1 MLQKLVVSGL
11 AFLVGCWM
19 LSSVSSS
26 SSSGAGSGGEM
37 GSSSPS
43 ATASYSSGAQSGGGV
58 GSGSTSS
65 SSRKMRCEVYQGEA
79 QTTMEEDQTL
89 RQAKSVCRSEAIKNA
104 LVYAPSEVQFLFG
117 SMTYLRSGQ
126 RDEQVAV
133 EHLQVSSYFLLRR
146 LLEDRIVMTCTG
158 DVPQFTCRIRAEF
171 CELPRERTHLPAR
184 ELALV
189 ACPRA
194 PCQYEDFVAR
204 ETFLEGDP
212 LYLRFRLLESG
223 YLAVFIG
230 SYASDSVYLI
240 YPLGGDLTAPA
251 QLSSGEHVLFDEP
264 EEGSWY
270 YSRDAHGIL
279 TLFLVFSTKPFA
291 LPRLKVPLYRYVPP
305 GMPYEEFARWLTR
318 ELMHTP
324 ELRLQIVHARVRSA
338 R

>member
-1 MLQKLVVSGL
+1 MLASI
-11 AFLVGCWM
+11 
-19 LSSVSSS
+19 SSS
-26 SSSGAGSGGEM
+26 SSSGGGSES
-37 GSSSPS
+37 GSSATTTTS
-43 ATASYSSGAQSGGGV
+43 ATALPAV
-58 GSGSTSS
+58 GSRSGSAEDSKSS
-65 SSRKMRCEVYQGEA
+65 SSGKMRCEVYQGQA

-146 LLEDRIVMTCTG
+146 LLEDRVVMTCMEES
-158 DVPQFTCRIRAEF
+158 VRLTCRIRAEF

-194 PCQYEDFVAR
+194 PCRYEDFVAR

-251 QLSSGEHVLFDEP
+251 QLSAGEHVLFDEP

-291 LPRLKVPLYRYVPP
+291 LPRLKVPLYRYMPP